1 MNRIIHKRILLRIL
15 PAVCIALMMV
25 AVWHSLTRAQQNAEP
40 QFIRMNFQDA
50 DIKLIIKFIQDVTGA
65 TVIVDGDLKGTVTIA
80 SDTALP
86 LDQAMEVLNSALS
99 ARGYTMVHAPNN
111 VIRIVPLDQSKQTSV
126 PTNIGTDYQSL
137 PESEQIVTQV
147 VPITHVDADKI
158 RADLKALVGE
168 HGEILHNEA
177 SNTVII
183 TDTAANVR
191 RIMQI
196 ISFLDRE
203 PARRMQIRVY
213 TLDYAKAKDLAALI
227 AQLPKSS
234 GGVPAAAVS
243 AMPSTDTPA
252 PAPASA
258 STKATTGT
266 LEISGELTVL
276 ADERSNSLVIAT
288 APQNFTA
295 IEELIESLDGM
306 LSQVLIEVMIIE
318 ASLDTDTKMGI
329 EWTLLKQRTV
339 SGDTHVGS
347 ASTDWNLANQTF
359 GLKGSILESEGANKL
374 LGFLLDNQ
382 ERINILSTPMI
393 LTSDNKEATITVGS
407 EVPYL
412 KETRRSTGDTK
423 DFVYEYRD
431 VGIKLTVTPHINDER
446 FVNLD
451 VHQEIKK
458 LGAQTLFDAFIIISR
473 EADATVVARDGQT
486 IVLGGLMRD
495 DETIT
500 RNSIPFLGDL
510 PLIGK
515 LFRSKDTVG
524 EKTELLVFITPHVV
538 TSQDE
543 IDAITNK
550 QKSRLNSIIDKHQ
563 KTIGEYE
570 ESGAPQQEK

>member
-1 MNRIIHKRILLRIL
+1 VSAT
-15 PAVCIALMMV
+15 PA
-25 AVWHSLTRAQQNAEP
+25 
-40 QFIRMNFQDA
+40 
-50 DIKLIIKFIQDVTGA
+50 G
-65 TVIVDGDLKGTVTIA
+65 
-80 SDTALP
+80 
-86 LDQAMEVLNSALS
+86 
-99 ARGYTMVHAPNN
+99 
-111 VIRIVPLDQSKQTSV
+111 
-126 PTNIGTDYQSL
+126 
-137 PESEQIVTQV
+137 
-147 VPITHVDADKI
+147 
-158 RADLKALVGE
+158 
-168 HGEILHNEA
+168 
-177 SNTVII
+177 
-183 TDTAANVR
+183 
-191 RIMQI
+191 
-196 ISFLDRE
+196 
-203 PARRMQIRVY
+203 
-213 TLDYAKAKDLAALI
+213 DYA
-227 AQLPKSS
+227 
-234 GGVPAAAVS
+234 
-243 AMPSTDTPA
+243 A

-258 STKATTGT
+258 STKSTTGT

-288 APQNFTA
+288 APQNFSA

-306 LSQVLIEVMIIE
+306 LSQVLIEVLIIE

-347 ASTDWNLANQTF
+347 VATDWNLASEAF

-458 LGAQTLFDAFIIISR
+458 IGAQTLFDAFIIISR

-486 IVLGGLMRD
+486 VVLGGLMRD

-515 LFRSKDTVG
+515 LFRNKDTVG
-524 EKTELLVFITPHVV
+524 EKTELLVFITPYVV

-550 QKSRLNSIIDKHQ
+550 QKARLNSIIDKKQ
-563 KTIGEYE
+563 KPTGA
-570 ESGAPQQEK
+570 ESEIIENKDKE

>member
-1 MNRIIHKRILLRIL
+1 ML
-15 PAVCIALMMV
+15 PAAFIALAIVV
-25 AVWHSLTRAQQNAEP
+25 AFKQPTARAQDAEP
-40 QFIRMNFQDA
+40 QYIRMNFQDA
-50 DIKLIIKFIQDVTGA
+50 DIKHIIKFIQDVTGA
-65 TVIVDGDLKGTVTIA
+65 TVIVDGELKGAVTIA

-86 LDQAMEVLNSALS
+86 LDQALEVLNSALS

-111 VIRIVPLDQSKQTSV
+111 VIRIVPLEQSRQTSV
-126 PTNIGTDYQSL
+126 PTNIGKDFENI
-137 PESEQIVTQV
+137 PVSERIITQV

-158 RADLKALVGE
+158 RADLKALVGKN
-168 HGEILHNEA
+168 GEILHNEA
-177 SNTVII
+177 SNTVIV

-227 AQLPKSS
+227 AQLPKSA

-243 AMPSTDTPA
+243 AAAPATDAYASA
-252 PAPASA
+252 PAPASTSA
-258 STKATTGT
+258 KATTGT
-266 LEISGELTVL
+266 LEITGELTVL

-288 APQNFTA
+288 MPQNFAA

-306 LSQVLIEVMIIE
+306 LAQVLIEVLIIE

-339 SGDTHVGS
+339 SGDEHVGS
-347 ASTDWNLANQTF
+347 VGTDWDLASETF
-359 GLKGSILESEGANKL
+359 GLKASILEKSGANQL
-374 LGFLLDNQ
+374 LGFLLNNQ

-510 PLIGK
+510 PIVGK

-538 TSQDE
+538 TTQDE
-543 IDAITNK
+543 IDAITEQ
-550 QKSRLNSIIDKHQ
+550 QKARLNSIIDKKQ
-563 KTIGEYE
+563 KPLGAEGEIKE
-570 ESGAPQQEK
+570 NNEDK